1 MMCGYF
7 WSLFVY
13 NWKFPFNG
21 HKSSDGCLE
30 GCKIYVK
37 DEVKKMERSDS
48 FLWHSPTMT
57 YAQIMLTNPRL
68 FHFVYFTVDA
78 DEIRRLGKRFKKL
91 DLDNSGAL
99 SIDEFM
105 SLPEL
110 QQNPLVQRV
119 IDIFDADGNGEV
131 DFKEFIHGVSQFSV
145 KGDKLSKLKFAFRI
159 YDMDNDGFISNGEL
173 FQVSNRI

>member
-1 MMCGYF
+1 MAINQAAGVKGVVK
-7 WSLFVY
+7 ST
-13 NWKFPFNG
+13 WKRL
-21 HKSSDGCLE
+21 C
-30 GCKIYVK
+30 
-37 DEVKKMERSDS
+37 R
-48 FLWHSPTMT
+48 
-57 YAQIMLTNPRL
+57 AQIFMFTNQTFVFLL
-68 FHFVYFTVDA
+68 FPVDA

-173 FQVSNRI
+173 FQVSTFLREN

>member
-1 MMCGYF
+1 MAINQAAVALMT
-7 WSLFVY
+7 S
-13 NWKFPFNG
+13 
-21 HKSSDGCLE
+21 CLMRDRLSMT
-30 GCKIYVK
+30 IL
-37 DEVKKMERSDS
+37 MILLLLLS
-48 FLWHSPTMT
+48 FS
-57 YAQIMLTNPRL
+57 
-68 FHFVYFTVDA
+68 VDA

-173 FQVSNRI
+173 FQVSRNF

>member
-1 MMCGYF
+1 M
-7 WSLFVY
+7 
-13 NWKFPFNG
+13 
-21 HKSSDGCLE
+21 
-30 GCKIYVK
+30 
-37 DEVKKMERSDS
+37 
-48 FLWHSPTMT
+48 
-57 YAQIMLTNPRL
+57 
-68 FHFVYFTVDA
+68 
-78 DEIRRLGKRFKKL
+78 

-173 FQVSNRI
+173 FQVSTTACFFDRREHFNLILLTGIEDDGRK